1 MKSSIQAY
9 DENGRSPHAMR
20 YEYSASNSRTS
31 NDPIRIACSVRAS
44 DPLEAR
50 RLAVGKISTWV
61 RDISQFDI
69 IRTS

>member
-1 MKSSIQAY
+1 
-9 DENGRSPHAMR
+9 
-20 YEYSASNSRTS
+20 
-31 NDPIRIACSVRAS
+31 
-44 DPLEAR
+44 LEAR